1 MRRWFPRRRR
11 GPVLVLAVVLVGGT
25 ALLVT
30 AALQDTVVYYRTPT
44 EVVQTSSS
52 AGRELRLGGQVVP
65 GSLRTEGVDTE
76 FRLSDGHTAVT
87 VRTPAAL
94 PGTFR
99 EGEGAVVDGILQPD
113 GTFRASTVAVKHSN
127 EYRAPT
133 DADTGV
139 GP

>member
-11 GPVLVLAVVLVGGT
+11 GPVLVLAVVLVGGA

-44 EVVQTSSS
+44 EAVQTSSS
-52 AGRELRLGGQVVP
+52 AGRELRLGGQVVA
-65 GSLRTEGVDTE
+65 GSLRTEGVNTE

-87 VRTPAAL
+87 VLTPAAL

-113 GTFRASTVAVKHSN
+113 GTFRASAVAVKHSN
-127 EYRAPT
+127 EYRARADT
-133 DADTGV
+133 DAGV